1 MSSTMSRILLAI
13 PLAAAGLNFSC
24 SSSTAP
30 QPGTP
35 AYYWAAAKET
45 SAANDY
51 VKTSEHLSKLLA
63 RDNEYSARARPWLL
77 ILTAGMVRGYMD
89 VADKLEDGVRS
100 KKADPGGFRRY
111 ISSSRSVA
119 GRLSLQ
125 FAEIFMPFQKGKDDP
140 IPLAFSFPSGSAAPV
155 PELSRAS
162 VGMPLQSTEIEAAQ
176 KHAMERG
183 ILLETCRAAGAPD
196 DTAKALDLF
205 KSGSAQVSRAEFLTG
220 MADSL
225 YQQAQLYDRRKLD
238 DPEKVK
244 IFSNL
249 ALGALKDAP
258 ASKRNKELSE
268 KIQKGMKK

>member
-13 PLAAAGLNFSC
+13 PLAGAGLNFSC
-24 SSSTAP
+24 SNSTAV

-51 VKTSEHLSKLLA
+51 VKTSEHLGKLLA
-63 RDNEYSARARPWLL
+63 TDNEYTARARPWLL
-77 ILTAGMVRGYMD
+77 ILTSGMVRGYMD
-89 VADKLEDGVRS
+89 VADKLEYGVRA
-100 KKADPGGFRRY
+100 KKADPGGFRKY
-111 ISSSRSVA
+111 ISNSRSAA
-119 GRLSLQ
+119 GNLSLQ
-125 FAEIFMPFQKGKDDP
+125 FAEGFMRFQKGKDDP
-140 IPLAFSFPSGSAAPV
+140 VLLAFSFPSGSAAPV
-155 PELSRAS
+155 PELSKAS
-162 VGMPLQSTEIEAAQ
+162 VGLPLQATEIEAAQ
-176 KHAMERG
+176 KRAVVRG

-238 DPEKVK
+238 DPEKLKV
-244 IFSNL
+244 FSNL
-249 ALGALKDAP
+249 ALGALKGVP
-258 ASKRNKELSE
+258 ESKRTKELSE